1 MSLGQLSTAPTT
13 PDEVTEL
20 AFANMDEHRKVAM
33 AIATSATY
41 QNQNL
46 LVRPLDPIPVDDPK
60 QMEDWLNN
68 HYDMHNA
75 VNSVLGINGS
85 DISTVD
91 FTNEAQLEA
100 WTLLHYFEHQQ
111 WQQILGTT

>member
-1 MSLGQLSTAPTT
+1 MSLGQLSTAPTNAE
-13 PDEVTEL
+13 EVTWL
-20 AFANMDEHRKVAM
+20 AAANQDEHVKVAA
-33 AIATSATY
+33 AIASSSKY

-46 LVRPLDPIPVDDPK
+46 LVRPLDPIPIGNQK
-60 QMEDWLNN
+60 ALEDWLNN

-75 VNSVLGINGS
+75 VNAVLEIDGS

-91 FTNEAQLEA
+91 FNNKDQLAA
-100 WTLLHYFEHQQ
+100 WTLLHYSEHSQ